1 METRET
7 IRRAVA
13 GDGWTSVT
21 ELALVH
27 FGGERTDA
35 GRAAMLRAVRALEA
49 EGVLVTRTWVER
61 WHEIQR
67 PRCLKPWA
75 WAPCRGVQRCTP
87 CFYGLGPD
95 PPGYWD
101 PPRPGLPK
109 WVGDDQRELERKHG
123 SHAWEPRR
131 GSVPP
136 MGTPWGRLARDQVV
150 PVYGLYV
157 ASPEYAARWD
167 AEQQRA
173 AEAREARAAAAV
185 AGRG

>member
-21 ELALVH
+21 ELAWAH
-27 FGGERTDA
+27 YGGEPTDA
-35 GRAAMLRAVRALEA
+35 RRAAILRGVRRLEA
-49 EGVLVTRTWVER
+49 DGVLVTRKWVER

-67 PRCLKPWA
+67 PCCLKPWA
-75 WAPCRGVQRCTP
+75 WAPCRGVERCTP
-87 CFYGLGPD
+87 CFYGLRPD

-101 PPRPGLPK
+101 PPGPGLPN
-109 WVGDDQRELERKHG
+109 WAGDDQRELERKHG

-131 GSVPP
+131 GSVPT
-136 MGTPWGRLARDQVV
+136 MDTPPGGSTRNQIV

-157 ASPEYAARWD
+157 ATPEYAARWD

-173 AEAREARAAAAV
+173 AEARYARTMAAV
-185 AGRG
+185 AGRS